1 MIAFLAQTAFLLALA
16 FVLGCS
22 LGALAYRSFG
32 EGFDGTI
39 PMLSWRG
46 PSPSLEGPP
55 PRARLGMRP
64 RAARKASPQKGE
76 RAKREQAREE
86 PAGEAP
92 APDDL
97 KKIRGI
103 GRQIEIRLH
112 NLGIHSFAQ
121 IAAWNAADRKEWGG
135 KLAFPGR
142 IEREDWVGQAKKLA
156 RGKETRFSRR
166 VARGEV
172 PSSEG

>member
-1 MIAFLAQTAFLLALA
+1 MIAFLAQTAFLLAIA
-16 FVLGCS
+16 FILGCT
-22 LGALAYRSFG
+22 LGALAYRRFG
-32 EGFDGTI
+32 EGFDSAI
-39 PMLSWRG
+39 PALSWRG

-55 PRARLGMRP
+55 PRARLGVRRRP
-64 RAARKASPQKGE
+64 ARKASPPRGE
-76 RAKREQAREE
+76 RAKKE
-86 PAGEAP
+86 PEGEAP